1 VRVLRLLGRLGGV
14 SKLVFEDIVNNDL
27 AYRPSPA
34 MNQTGSKMSNNKLL
48 AWDPEK
54 RLSFDIPFP
63 DTKVEILLG
72 NIFYFIYLF
81 IFLVLSHN
89 YNYYYNYY
97 YLNIFRRI
105 LTTYTG
111 TCGVCAGS

>member
-1 VRVLRLLGRLGGV
+1 LQVRVLRLLGRLGGV

-34 MNQTGSKMSNNKLL
+34 MNQTGSKMTNNKLL

-63 DTKVEILLG
+63 DTKVEIQFG
-72 NIFYFIYLF
+72 KRI
-81 IFLVLSHN
+81 
-89 YNYYYNYY
+89 
-97 YLNIFRRI
+97 LNIFFFF
-105 LTTYTG
+105 LLNY
-111 TCGVCAGS
+111 